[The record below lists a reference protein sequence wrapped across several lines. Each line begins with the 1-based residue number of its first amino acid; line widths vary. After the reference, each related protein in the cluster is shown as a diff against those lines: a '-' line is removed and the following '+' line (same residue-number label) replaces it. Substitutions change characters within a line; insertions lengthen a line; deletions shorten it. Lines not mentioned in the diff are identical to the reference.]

1 MEWTADV
8 AAGDWLR
15 ERIDDPW
22 RATMHDVVPRGFP
35 AYARIFHPATRDRP
49 IGDEWPGLPYAKHR
63 REWDAFQARDPQI
76 DVERVSWADT
86 ARAMGT
92 TMHAT
97 AQWNRIV
104 APGRIVENEDGPRDA
119 AGWRYTDPDVG
130 QLPAD
135 LFAVLASHL
144 VAGPT
149 SGYAALWE
157 GNGALLGFMGE
168 SPSRVFFQFSDDG
181 ADSEEIAR
189 HNQMLGRSTKDRFN
203 DAFRQP
209 TWQEGILSRAISE
222 GPRLELPG
230 RAYVVF
236 HGDLAGFASPE
247 WFLDVPW
254 RDRIAEEQGFEP
266 SALSPSLLWPDD
278 RSWVVVSEV
287 DYDSTIVGADPTLIR
302 AICADPRLEAIPIAA
317 DTDLTWDAD
326 EVNR

>member
-1 MEWTADV
+1 
-8 AAGDWLR
+8 
-15 ERIDDPW
+15 
-22 RATMHDVVPRGFP
+22 
-35 AYARIFHPATRDRP
+35 
-49 IGDEWPGLPYAKHR
+49 
-63 REWDAFQARDPQI
+63 
-76 DVERVSWADT
+76 
-86 ARAMGT
+86 
-92 TMHAT
+92 
-97 AQWNRIV
+97 
-104 APGRIVENEDGPRDA
+104 
-119 AGWRYTDPDVG
+119 
-130 QLPAD
+130 
-135 LFAVLASHL
+135 
-144 VAGPT
+144 
-149 SGYAALWE
+149 
-157 GNGALLGFMGE
+157 
-168 SPSRVFFQFSDDG
+168 
-181 ADSEEIAR
+181 IAR

-230 RAYVVF
+230 RAYVLF
-236 HGDLAGFASPE
+236 HGDVAGFASPD

-254 RDRIAEEQGFEP
+254 RDRIAEEHGFEP